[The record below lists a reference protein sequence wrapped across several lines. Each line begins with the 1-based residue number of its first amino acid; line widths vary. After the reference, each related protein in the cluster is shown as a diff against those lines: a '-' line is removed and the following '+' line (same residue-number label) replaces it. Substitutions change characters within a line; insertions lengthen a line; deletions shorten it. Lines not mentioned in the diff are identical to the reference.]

1 MIGVSD
7 EYVALQITSSQ
18 NQGRIKQLFVLY
30 IISYITINIYIC
42 VCLLLR
48 VLLGHH
54 SPFHLD
60 RSCQDW

>member
-30 IISYITINIYIC
+30 IISYITINIYIYMC
-42 VCLLLR
+42 VS
-48 VLLGHH
+48 VVKSASWPSQSF
-54 SPFHLD
+54 SP
-60 RSCQDW
+60 